1 MHLQFSLPAKLGLIY
16 LVSEVALRFMRR
28 SDAHSKRRDG
38 NSLLGLWL
46 AIGLGMGGA
55 IAVAYTLPAFSFPLP
70 TSVAQFVGTLF
81 ACGLILRW
89 WAILSLGKFFTV
101 DVAILPDHE
110 LIVRGPY
117 HVLRHPSYSGMMLAF
132 VMLSVTF
139 QNWLSIVCLMLPVSI
154 ALAYR
159 IYIEEIA
166 LEATFGDAYHTYSKA
181 TKRLIPGVF

>member
-1 MHLQFSLPAKLGLIY
+1 MSFPLPAKLGLIY
-16 LVSEVALRFMRR
+16 LVSELALRYLKR
-28 SDAHSKRRDG
+28 SDASVKRRDAG
-38 NSLLGLWL
+38 SLTGLWV
-46 AIGLGMGGA
+46 A
-55 IAVAYTLPAFSFPLP
+55 IALGIGGGVVVARLLPAFNYPLP
-70 TSVAQFVGTLF
+70 SAVAEVLGTLF

-101 DVAILPDHE
+101 DVSIATDHE

-132 VMLSVTF
+132 ITLSVTF
-139 QNWLSIVCLMLPVSI
+139 QNWLSIVCIMLPISI

-159 IYIEEIA
+159 IYVEEIA
-166 LEATFGDAYHTYSKA
+166 LEATFGDAYHAYAKA

>member
-1 MHLQFSLPAKLGLIY
+1 MNLPLPAKLGLIY
-16 LVSEVALRFMRR
+16 LISELALRFMRQ
-28 SDAHSKRRDG
+28 SDAHSKKRDAG
-38 NSLLGLWL
+38 SLLGLWL
-46 AIGLGMGGA
+46 AIAAGIGGGVM
-55 IAVAYTLPAFSFPLP
+55 VAYFLPALNFPLP
-70 TSVAQFVGTLF
+70 PAIAQFLGTLF

-101 DVAILPDHE
+101 DVAILSDHE

-132 VMLSVTF
+132 VTLSVTF
-139 QNWLSIVCLMLPVSI
+139 QNWLSIVCIMLPISI

-166 LEATFGDAYHTYSKA
+166 LEATFGDVYHAYARS